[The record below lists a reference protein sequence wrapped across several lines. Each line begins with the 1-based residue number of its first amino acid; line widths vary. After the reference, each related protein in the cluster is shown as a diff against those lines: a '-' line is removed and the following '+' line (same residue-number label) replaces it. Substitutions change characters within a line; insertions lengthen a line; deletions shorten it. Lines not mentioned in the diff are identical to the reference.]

1 MNFKKIPVLLAFLL
15 FIYATVCTVTLMFY
29 IHLSTL
35 PGKFMRPVPEF
46 LYKNHKSSVKNEK
59 LDLEFSTGDKVGS
72 PLPLIDFKDLGS
84 RKKRVLLL
92 IIVSTA
98 TQRFDRR
105 QAIRDT
111 WWKHCTGSQVR
122 HQLETDKRV

>member
-1 MNFKKIPVLLAFLL
+1 MNLKKIPVLLAFLL
-15 FIYATVCTVTLMFY
+15 FISATVCTVGLIFH

-35 PGKFMRPVPEF
+35 PGLFMRPVPNF
-46 LYKNHKSSVKNEK
+46 LYKNHSDSSVSNEK
-59 LDLEFSTGDKVGS
+59 LSTGLSYAS
-72 PLPLIDFKDLGS
+72 PIPLIDFKDLGS
-84 RKKRVLLL
+84 RKKKVLLL

-98 TQRFDRR
+98 PQRFDRR

-122 HQLETDKRV
+122 HIIWKLTKIRV